1 MIGARRPRLANPI
14 AIRLHQLV
22 ELFNEHD
29 HRFVK
34 LSNNGTSVWA
44 PDPED
49 PEVTEAIKAYGAI
62 VKKIIEYCETKD
74 SELQQEE
81 DKAREET
88 ESKLVPLNEEL
99 KKLEEV
105 FGAAQK
111 HLGNISSRRALNL
124 TLTASRFALACGSTR
139 KK

>member
-1 MIGARRPRLANPI
+1 M
-14 AIRLHQLV
+14 
-22 ELFNEHD
+22 
-29 HRFVK
+29 
-34 LSNNGTSVWA
+34 SNNGTSVWA

-49 PEVTEAIKAYGAI
+49 PEVTEVIKAYTPI
-62 VKKIIEYCETKD
+62 LKKIIEYCETKD

-111 HLGNISSRRALNL
+111 HFVNISSRRALNHDPHGVAL
-124 TLTASRFALACGSTR
+124 RARLRLNPEFIFFGLSRRRARSATP
-139 KK
+139 

>member
-1 MIGARRPRLANPI
+1 M
-14 AIRLHQLV
+14 
-22 ELFNEHD
+22 
-29 HRFVK
+29 
-34 LSNNGTSVWA
+34 SNNGTSVWA

-49 PEVTEAIKAYGAI
+49 PGVTQAIEAYTPIL
-62 VKKIIEYCETKD
+62 KKIIEYCETKD

-105 FGAAQK
+105 FGATQK
-111 HLGNISSRRALNL
+111 HFVNISSCRTLNPDPHGVALRARLRLNPDLFFAGLSRRRARSA
-124 TLTASRFALACGSTR
+124 TP
-139 KK
+139 